1 MRDCSI
7 GNQKKWL
14 SASLCQDF
22 IVTPFWF
29 RKKHDTSRLQGSG
42 PLLKP
47 CRVRSKL
54 VAFRQLLIVLNVLNA
69 PFQGFILFLFSSQL
83 CCGGKII
90 QSYGP
95 SSQCC
100 GYLAYNSQTS
110 FCYGGSIYKK
120 CQYKSYDPASFV
132 CCDKTLVLRHG
143 GNNTRCCGQKSY
155 DR

>member
-1 MRDCSI
+1 MQVFI
-7 GNQKKWL
+7 KT
-14 SASLCQDF
+14 SLLLLF
-22 IVTPFWF
+22 GSERSTIPLG
-29 RKKHDTSRLQGSG
+29 SRALDLQ
-42 PLLKP
+42 LEP

-54 VAFRQLLIVLNVLNA
+54 VAFRQLLIVLNVLDA